1 MMDTQCEEGHVD
13 TLTAFILFQTTASP
27 GTFHSGDGGEYIIL
41 SKARTGVETFLSGWV
56 TAYSFMGA

>member
-27 GTFHSGDGGEYIIL
+27 GTFHSGDGGECIIL
-41 SKARTGVETFLSGWV
+41 SKARTGVETFRSG
-56 TAYSFMGA
+56 